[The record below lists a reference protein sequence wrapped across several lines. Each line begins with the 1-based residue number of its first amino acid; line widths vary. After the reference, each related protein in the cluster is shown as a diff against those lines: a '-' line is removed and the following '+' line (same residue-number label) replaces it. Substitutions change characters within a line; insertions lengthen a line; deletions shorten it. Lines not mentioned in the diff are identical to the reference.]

1 MVVNLLSKLTLALPS
16 ISPELRMSV
25 APVPKPRGSL
35 KTQDEDET
43 AAAQLGSP
51 PGFKPPPPRP
61 KDKPVAEAPSNN
73 EPTRDEYVS
82 TDQIEVELDSSK
94 DKAPVKNAA
103 GRVAPP
109 VPKSDQSP
117 KSAADSPKRP
127 APAPPKHAVSMDPSM
142 MESKLPE
149 TTPVPSTALPSGPKH
164 IRSISS
170 GSKPGGDP
178 DYKGHNRNM
187 SVDESSPKFTPKRVA
202 PPPPAAVA
210 KGDKRPGKP
219 DEGGKPVAMR
229 SESCHS
235 FNSPPAQPKLKE
247 LKPKD
252 RKAPAV
258 PSAAKQPG
266 QSPKPP
272 QKQSSFESQA
282 TKGAVTPPQRAS
294 PKAPRKFPDTE
305 SKSSGADEVDGGE
318 PTSFNT
324 ARERIKKAGVALPLA
339 LLKEQAEAKK
349 KTTQQQSQ
357 SAPNDTA
364 PTASSR
370 TNEPTI
376 SYMDSPMAGN
386 DDTSRKVKFS
396 RQLKTWLT
404 YASEEYDRANNNVD
418 VVQSA
423 VLYELEKLIEKMHI
437 YSVQLIKSEWKCS
450 MRMFVVF
457 CLFFPVICCLY
468 MCRPFV
474 L

>member
-1 MVVNLLSKLTLALPS
+1 
-16 ISPELRMSV
+16 MSV

-35 KTQDEDET
+35 KTQDEDDI
-43 AAAQLGSP
+43 AATQAQLGSP
-51 PGFKPPPPRP
+51 PDFKPPPPRP
-61 KDKPVAEAPSNN
+61 KNKPVAEAPSNN
-73 EPTRDEYVS
+73 EPARDEYVS
-82 TDQIEVELDSSK
+82 TDQIQVELDAPK

-117 KSAADSPKRP
+117 KSVTDSPKRP
-127 APAPPKHAVSMDPSM
+127 APAPPKHSVSMDPSV
-142 MESKLPE
+142 MESKLAE
-149 TTPVPSTALPSGPKH
+149 TPSTVLPSGPKH
-164 IRSISS
+164 TRSISS

-178 DYKGHNRNM
+178 EYKGTHSRNM

-202 PPPPAAVA
+202 PPPPAAIA

-219 DEGGKPVAMR
+219 DEGGRPAATR
-229 SESCHS
+229 SESCQS
-235 FNSPPAQPKLKE
+235 FNTPPVQSKLKE

-252 RKAPAV
+252 RRAPAV
-258 PSAAKQPG
+258 PTTAKQPN

-282 TKGAVTPPQRAS
+282 TKGAVTPPPQRAS
-294 PKAPRKFPDTE
+294 PKAPRKFPDSE
-305 SKSSGADEVDGGE
+305 NKPSSADEVDGGE
-318 PTSFNT
+318 PTSFN
-324 ARERIKKAGVALPLA
+324 AAKERIKKAGVALPLA
-339 LLKEQAEAKK
+339 LLKEQAETKK
-349 KTTQQQSQ
+349 KTAQQKSQ
-357 SAPNDTA
+357 GVPDDTT

-386 DDTSRKVKFS
+386 DDSSRKVKFS

-404 YASEEYDRANNNVD
+404 YASEEYDRANNVN

-437 YSVQLIKSEWKCS
+437 YSVQLDKS
-450 MRMFVVF
+450 M
-457 CLFFPVICCLY
+457 
-468 MCRPFV
+468 
-474 L
+474 